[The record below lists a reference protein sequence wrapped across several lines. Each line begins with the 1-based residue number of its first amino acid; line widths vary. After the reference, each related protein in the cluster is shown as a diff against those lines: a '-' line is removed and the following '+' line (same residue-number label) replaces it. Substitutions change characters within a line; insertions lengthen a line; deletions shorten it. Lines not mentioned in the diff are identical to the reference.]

1 MKMNIAVTFSRRRLV
16 LGLATILAFL
26 AVPAFAGG
34 KRSSGE
40 PAAKKFLGS
49 IYQRY
54 LGKSSAGA
62 VGIILTNA
70 ESVRSYFTWAL
81 ASLILEDRAAAT
93 ERGEWPALQGDPFI
107 GRPEWDI
114 SDFSIDVKDTSAPKT
129 VGTVTFMNF
138 GKPERVV
145 LELLRSG
152 KEWRIADVEWD
163 SGTLRELIAA
173 RPLTTARPPGNER
186 PGVWP
191 NDLGRMPGL

>member
-1 MKMNIAVTFSRRRLV
+1 METNIAVTFSRRRLV

-26 AVPAFAGG
+26 AVPASAGG
-34 KRSSGE
+34 KRSTGE
-40 PAAKKFLGS
+40 PDAKKFLGS

-54 LGKSSAGA
+54 LGKSSAAA
-62 VGIILTNA
+62 VGIPLTNA

-93 ERGEWPALQGDPFI
+93 ELGESPVLRGDPFI

-129 VGTVTFMNF
+129 VGTVTLMNF

-163 SGTLRELIAA
+163 SGTLRGLYRRKAA
-173 RPLTTARPPGNER
+173 YDGEAVR
-186 PGVWP
+186 
-191 NDLGRMPGL
+191 

>member
-1 MKMNIAVTFSRRRLV
+1 MKINVAVTFSRRCLV
-16 LGLATILAFL
+16 LGLATILAF
-26 AVPAFAGG
+26 PAFAGG

-54 LGKSSAGA
+54 IGKSSAGA
-62 VGIILTNA
+62 AGIPLTNA
-70 ESVRSYFTWAL
+70 QLVRSYFTWAL

-93 ERGEWPALQGDPFI
+93 KEGESQVLQDDPFI
-107 GRPEWDI
+107 GRQEWDI
-114 SDFSIDVKDTSAPKT
+114 SDLSIDVKDTGAPKT

-152 KEWRIADVEWD
+152 REWRIADVEWD
-163 SGTLRELIAA
+163 SGTLRGLYRHKAA
-173 RPLTTARPPGNER
+173 YDGEAVR
-186 PGVWP
+186 
-191 NDLGRMPGL
+191 